1 MRIGI
6 DVRPTERPASR
17 NRGIGLY
24 TRRVCEALE
33 ERNCSLGRPHEFV
46 IIDSRRVP
54 AIRKPSR
61 MQWMLDTWMMP
72 RVLREEK
79 IDVFHA
85 MEFTSIPVLKRP
97 KVIAHVHDMIPF
109 VFWKEY
115 SKRIPMDY
123 RWALQVAKKRLDD
136 AACIVTVSECSKRDI
151 VEFTGYPEDRIYV
164 AYEGTPETQRHE
176 DTKTQSARPYFLYVG
191 GTDFRKNV
199 PFLIRAFARFAERE
213 RDVRLVLVGET
224 FTMTSLPEV
233 AEVLEEAARLGIAD
247 RVIRMGY
254 VDEQDLQ
261 DLYRASVALVFPSLY
276 EGFGLP
282 VLEAMTYGTPVLA
295 ARTSS
300 IPEVLGDTGA
310 YFDPRDED
318 SLVGALEDAYR
329 GPAGLSE
336 LVKKA
341 QERARLFTWNKV
353 ADTVFG
359 IYLTL

>member
-24 TRRVCEALE
+24 TRKVCEALR
-33 ERNCSLGRPHEFV
+33 ERNCALGRPNEFV
-46 IIDSRRVP
+46 VLDSRRVP
-54 AIRKPSR
+54 AIRRPSR
-61 MQWMLDTWMMP
+61 LQWMLDTWMLP

-79 IDVFHA
+79 IEIFHA

-123 RWALQVAKKRLDD
+123 RWALQIAKRRLAE
-136 AACIVTVSECSKRDI
+136 AACVVTVSEHSKKDI
-151 VEFTGYPEDRIYV
+151 IELTGYPEDRIYV
-164 AYEGTPETQRHE
+164 AYEGAPETQRHQ
-176 DTKTQSARPYFLYVG
+176 DTETQSSRPYFLYVG

-199 PFLIRAFARFAERE
+199 LFLIRAFARFAERE
-213 RDVRLVLVGET
+213 KDIRLVLVGET
-224 FTMTSLPEV
+224 FMMTSFSEV
-233 AEVLEEAARLGIAD
+233 AEILEEISRLGIAD

-254 VDEQDLQ
+254 VDESELR
-261 DLYRASVALVFPSLY
+261 DLYRRSMALVFPSLY

-300 IPEVLGDTGA
+300 IPEVLGDTGV
-310 YFDPRDED
+310 YFEPRDED
-318 SLVGALEDAYR
+318 SLIAALEDAYR
-329 GPAGLSE
+329 KPAGLTE
-336 LVKKA
+336 LVKKG
-341 QERARLFTWNKV
+341 QERARTFTWDKV